1 VRRLLVTIAALVLA
15 GASLGACGGDGAP
28 DRLATD
34 DARALEQ
41 ARAGLDDALDTEEA
55 LRTSRQ
61 ETRRIVGKVREIVS
75 RGAFESERLDEF
87 GLAALGELAEVVPSL
102 VQTSADGAPR
112 SLDREGTRAFLR
124 HAAKDAP
131 LALLGPAT
139 READRIEHTIEE
151 AEPDAETERGA
162 SDPTASA
169 MMTVVEYL
177 DAVEGDIREVWP
189 GLARR
194 LRAVGDGL

>member
-1 VRRLLVTIAALVLA
+1 MRRLLVTIAALVLA

-55 LRTSRQ
+55 
-61 ETRRIVGKVREIVS
+61 RRIRRRVQKIVS
-75 RGAFESERLDEF
+75 RGAFETEPLDEF

-151 AEPDAETERGA
+151 AEPDAETELGA